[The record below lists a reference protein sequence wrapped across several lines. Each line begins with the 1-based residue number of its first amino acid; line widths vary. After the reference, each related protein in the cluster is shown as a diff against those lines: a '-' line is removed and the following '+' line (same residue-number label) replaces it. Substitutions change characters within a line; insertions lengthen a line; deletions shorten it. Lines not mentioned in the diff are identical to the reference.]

1 SKVDRSAAYA
11 ARYIAK
17 NLVAAGVADECLV
30 QLAYAIGVAKPVS
43 VFVDTYGTAKNG
55 LKDGEIAKKVA
66 ELFDLRPAK
75 IIKKFGL
82 KNPIYTPTAS
92 YGHMGRT
99 PYTKQMLKSCD
110 FTIIAHCD
118 LIKKQNG
125 PKVKSPLF
133 DQNSDWYKKE
143 IALLADKIASAGVV
157 AEVNVGGMA
166 RGYMATPFP
175 HGELL
180 SLLIQKNVPLTLS
193 SDSHSA
199 ETLDFAFDETVQ
211 MLKKAGCKELA
222 FIEGK
227 NSFKMQP
234 L

>member
-1 SKVDRSAAYA
+1 KGAHGGGAFSGKDPSKVDRSAAYA

-99 PYTKQMLKSCD
+99 PYTKAVTVQGK
-110 FTIIAHCD
+110 
-118 LIKKQNG
+118 
-125 PKVKSPLF
+125 PKIVQF
-133 DQNSDWYKKE
+133 FGW
-143 IALLADKIASAGVV
+143 
-157 AEVNVGGMA
+157 
-166 RGYMATPFP
+166 
-175 HGELL
+175 ELL
-180 SLLIQKNVPLTLS
+180 DSVP
-193 SDSHSA
+193 A
-199 ETLDFAFDETVQ
+199 V
-211 MLKKAGCKELA
+211 KKAFGIA
-222 FIEGK
+222 
-227 NSFKMQP
+227 
-234 L
+234 